1 MCNQSMNQCFF
12 LLLLLLSGPVISQE
26 MALMPPGFGIQSV
39 TRDVSEYTLQEQE
52 LLALIQNKANE
63 NNLLADDFEVW
74 SDKSNDWQSKTDWLK
89 SASPLA
95 NMTIDNL
102 SVRFMD
108 DIAIVSFLLTTED
121 QRKKKSKQFVV
132 DIWRKSTNKLMVRY
146 ISELANA
153 ASASVWP
160 DRKF

>member
-121 QRKKKSKQFVV
+121 QHKKKSKQFVV

>member
-1 MCNQSMNQCFF
+1 MNQCFF

-121 QRKKKSKQFVV
+121 QHKKKSKQFVV